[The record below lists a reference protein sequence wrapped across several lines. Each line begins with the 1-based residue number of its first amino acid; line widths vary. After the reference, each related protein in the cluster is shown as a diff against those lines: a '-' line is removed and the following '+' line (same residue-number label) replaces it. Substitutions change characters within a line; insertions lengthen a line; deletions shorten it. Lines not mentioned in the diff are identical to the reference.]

1 MSSLLRPVGHLP
13 ANVYWFRRGL
23 LLVALFALIFVLLRV
38 LGGGGDEDPKQAS
51 SGVTTTPTSTPTAGS
66 GTGTPTSTATTT
78 PGEVGRCAGSD
89 IRIGVAPGTRT
100 ILAGGTLNFGI
111 VIGAL
116 SGSCKAEIDPTRLTL
131 TVMSGKDRIWTSAH
145 CQKAVT
151 KTTATLADKLDYTGT
166 IRWDGR
172 RSVPGCTPGQPIA
185 RPGTYT
191 AQAEYDGRASAIQ
204 AFRIN

>member
-13 ANVYWFRRGL
+13 ASVYWFRRGL
-23 LLVALFALIFVLLRV
+23 LLVALFALVFVLLRV
-38 LGGGGDEDPKQAS
+38 FGVGGGEDPQQAS
-51 SGVTTTPTSTPTAGS
+51 SGVTTTPGGGS
-66 GTGTPTSTATTT
+66 GTNTPTGTPSSGTPT
-78 PGEVGRCAGSD
+78 PGQVARCAGSD
-89 IRIGVAPGTRT
+89 IRIGVAPATRT

-116 SGSCKAEIDPTRLTL
+116 TGSCEAEIDPTRLTL
-131 TVMSGKDRIWTSAH
+131 TVMSGNDRIWTSAH
-145 CQKAVT
+145 CQKVVT
-151 KTTATLADKLDYTGT
+151 KATTVLADKKDYAGT

-172 RSVPGCTPGQPIA
+172 RSVAGCAPGQTIA
-185 RPGTYT
+185 KPGTYT

>member
-13 ANVYWFRRGL
+13 ASVYWFRRGL
-23 LLVALFALIFVLLRV
+23 LLVALFALVFVLLRV
-38 LGGGGDEDPKQAS
+38 IGGGGGGEDPQQAS
-51 SGVTTTPTSTPTAGS
+51 MTPGAGS
-66 GTGTPTSTATTT
+66 GTNTPTTTPSSGTTT
-78 PGEVGRCAGSD
+78 PGEVARCAGSD
-89 IRIGVAPGTRT
+89 IRIGVAPATRT

-131 TVMSGKDRIWTSAH
+131 TVMSGNDRIWTSAH

-151 KTTATLADKLDYTGT
+151 KATTVLADKTDYTGN

-172 RSVPGCTPGQPIA
+172 RSVAGCTPGQTIA
-185 RPGTYT
+185 KPGTYT

-204 AFRIN
+204 AFRIS